1 MRRNTI
7 GVKTRVVERKA
18 HPRREEWLFQKIH
31 NNPGAN
37 RNDLS
42 SLTARKNLYN
52 DHHNNYSLMIIHNF
66 SRNHLK
72 GSSND
77 ESDTNFPPPSLPF
90 GSEREEE
97 DESSLI
103 SFEMSDE
110 GSNRE
115 KYDAH
120 EWNEDVLEHEEMDD
134 DDDVD
139 NPFFTNASALEKL
152 DKYKKI

>member
-1 MRRNTI
+1 MSTDPQQPSSKQKCLVLFD
-7 GVKTRVVERKA
+7 GQKQAV
-18 HPRREEWLFQKIH
+18 PRSSQQLLFDDNAQE
-31 NNPGAN
+31 PQP
-37 RNDLS
+37 LQ
-42 SLTARKNLYN
+42 SLR
-52 DHHNNYSLMIIHNF
+52 
-66 SRNHLK
+66 

-110 GSNRE
+110 GSNRG

-134 DDDVD
+134 DGDVA
-139 NPFFTNASALEKL
+139 NPFFTNASALEKP
-152 DKYKKI
+152 DKYKKNSTRI

>member
-52 DHHNNYSLMIIHNF
+52 DHHNNYSL
-66 SRNHLK
+66 

-77 ESDTNFPPPSLPF
+77 ESDTIFPPPSLPF

-120 EWNEDVLEHEEMDD
+120 EWNEDVLEHKEMDD
-134 DDDVD
+134 DSDVD
-139 NPFFTNASALEKL
+139 NSFFTNASALEKL
-152 DKYKKI
+152 DKYKKNSTRI